1 MIKNCSHFQMEQ
13 LNIYKLN
20 DLDILH
26 ENVVNTA
33 IFSH

>member
-1 MIKNCSHFQMEQ
+1 MEQ

>member
-1 MIKNCSHFQMEQ
+1 MEP